1 VHVVILG
8 SAAGGGFPQWNCW
21 CACCRTAR
29 SNPSAAHPRTQ
40 SSVAVSA
47 DGRRWFL
54 LNASPDVR
62 EQLRWVRSPE
72 APEGI
77 RDVPIEGVV
86 VTDAEID
93 HSLGIVLL
101 REAGRLPL
109 YATRPVAR
117 ILEADSRLLAVTRAF
132 SEVPLTELS
141 PGTATSL
148 TCRDGSASGLSV
160 EAFHVPADPP
170 RFATGREDGHTVG
183 LIVRQPANGASCAFV
198 PGCGD
203 LDKALLDRLASTDA
217 LLFDGTFWTDEE
229 LVTLGV
235 GTRTARQLDHL
246 PISGR
251 EGSLERLAELPCR
264 HRIFTHI
271 NNTNPILLERSP
283 EREIVTRAGVT
294 VGYDGLR
301 LTLP

>member
-1 VHVVILG
+1 
-8 SAAGGGFPQWNCW
+8 
-21 CACCRTAR
+21 
-29 SNPSAAHPRTQ
+29 
-40 SSVAVSA
+40 
-47 DGRRWFL
+47 
-54 LNASPDVR
+54 VR
-62 EQLRWVRSPE
+62 EQLRWVRPAE

-86 VTDAEID
+86 VTDAELD

-117 ILEADSRLLAVTRAF
+117 ILDADSRLLAVTRAF

-141 PGTATSL
+141 PDAPASL
-148 TCRDGSASGLSV
+148 LCRDGSSSGLSV
-160 EAFHVPADPP
+160 EAFHVPAGPP
-170 RFATGREDGHTVG
+170 RFATDDEQGHTVG
-183 LIVRQPANGASCAFV
+183 LFVRNQASGASCAFV
-198 PGCGD
+198 PGCGG
-203 LDKALLDRLASTDA
+203 LDKVLLERLAGADA
-217 LLFDGTFWTDEE
+217 LLFDGTFWTDDE

-251 EGSLERLAELPCR
+251 DGSLERIAALPCR
-264 HRIFTHI
+264 HRIYTHI
-271 NNTNPILLERSP
+271 NNTNPILLEHSP